1 MRRTTENLD
10 SKCGLN
16 AARAFFQ
23 KSDVLLFGLANT
35 SQRGAEANADAILWF
50 FAGILNPRV
59 FERELCRYDRELS
72 VAVEPLQTV
81 RREELFR
88 IPIANLAG
96 ATHPE
101 HAWIKTCDAVN
112 AALFR
117 QNAVPKRIDSGP
129 DASNRANTGDDRS
142 SSIHAVTLF
151 ALAST

>member
-1 MRRTTENLD
+1 
-10 SKCGLN
+10 GLN

-96 ATHPE
+96 AR
-101 HAWIKTCDAVN
+101 HAENARIETCDAV
-112 AALFR
+112 
-117 QNAVPKRIDSGP
+117 
-129 DASNRANTGDDRS
+129 DATSFGQYPLTKTIRAGADAGDGTDPS
-142 SSIHAVTLF
+142 
-151 ALAST
+151 